1 MSQADARFDLVW
13 SGPYS
18 WPGFETESSLA
29 PLPAQPGVYLM
40 TVDYQ
45 DGYLI
50 YAAGLTRR
58 SIRQRLGEHTRKY
71 MSGDYNVLEITA
83 MQQGIR
89 SEVWHGWGW
98 SAEKRIEF
106 EQRKSCI
113 LAAARK
119 QLAGFRIFTVHVG
132 TEPRLLER
140 LEAAIMKSLY
150 QQPSPFCDIP
160 DKGMML
166 APRRNSESRL
176 FARNQCAA
184 VLYGLPAF
192 LEL

>member
-1 MSQADARFDLVW
+1 MIQPESIINIIW
-13 SGPYS
+13 TGPYS
-18 WPGFETESSLA
+18 WPGLELESKLA
-29 PLPAQPGVYLM
+29 PTPSQPGVYLM
-40 TVDYQ
+40 TVDYL

-83 MQQGIR
+83 MQQGVR

-98 SAEKRIEF
+98 SPEKRIEF
-106 EQRKSCI
+106 EHRKSEI
-113 LAAARK
+113 LNAVRK
-119 QLAGFRIFTVHVG
+119 QLAGFRIFTAHLG

-140 LEAAIMKSLY
+140 LEAAVMNNLY
-150 QQPSPFCDIP
+150 RQPSPFCDIP

-166 APRRNSESRL
+166 APRRNPESAL
-176 FARNQCAA
+176 LANNQCAA
-184 VLYGLPAF
+184 MLYGLPAF